1 MNPVY
6 DIEKKRYAVQVGV
19 FSNRENAE
27 ALKARLESIEPVSI
41 VEVELNDA
49 IFYRV
54 KMGGVN
60 IRADARRTLD
70 KLIAAGHQDAVIIEQ

>member
-1 MNPVY
+1 MY
-6 DIEKKRYAVQVGV
+6 KRQRYAVQVGV

-27 ALKARLESIEPVSI
+27 ALKAQLEAIEPVSI
-41 VEVELNDA
+41 VEVTLNGA
-49 IFYRV
+49 VFYRV